1 MDKGIDVNINAEL
14 KADLQ
19 PVIAS
24 TPGAINKLFELL
36 FGVKYARKKHYIK
49 MIEAQGE
56 KDQAAITNGSAIFD
70 LEEMKLIVLGNSA
83 EDNSVSLIENEVRND
98 EVRNIISCARHA
110 AIELEGSTTPPDKE
124 ISKNFF
130 NRWRDEAKLVDDD
143 YAQSIWGRILA
154 EEIRQPET
162 ISLRTLDVLKNLSMA
177 EANLFDKMG
186 NYVVFGSSLV
196 TGEHITEFEIR
207 ALADAGLVVFAG
219 VYRTDKWSKTRLN
232 YKDENP
238 QPGLY
243 FDFNSILFFSDD
255 LPEEEN
261 LSLRFVPLTEQGRA
275 IYRIASRNNT
285 WDPSLMAKAAFEAND
300 KLKKIVTYKYTNY
313 LVNNEIDMDEPV
325 YFNRDDVIREDTK

>member
-14 KADLQ
+14 KADFQ

-24 TPGAINKLFELL
+24 TPSAINKLFELL
-36 FGVKYARKKHYIK
+36 LGVKYARKKHFIK

-56 KDQAAITNGSAIFD
+56 KDKAAITNGTAIFD
-70 LEEMKLIVLGNSA
+70 LEEMKLTALENRV
-83 EDNSVSLIENEVRND
+83 EDNAISLIENEVKKD

-110 AIELEGSTTPPDKE
+110 AIELENSTTPTDKE

-130 NRWRDEAKLVDDD
+130 NRWREEAKLVDDD

-196 TGEHITEFEIR
+196 TGGHITEFEIR
-207 ALADAGLVVFAG
+207 TLVDAGLVVFAG
-219 VYRTDKWSKTRLN
+219 MYRTDKWKTTRLT
-232 YKDENP
+232 YKGKNP
-238 QPGLY
+238 QPGHY
-243 FDFNSILFFSDD
+243 FDFNSTLFFSGD
-255 LPEEEN
+255 LPKDEN
-261 LSLRFVPLTEQGRA
+261 LSLTFIPLTEQGRA
-275 IYRIASRNNT
+275 IYRIASRNNS
-285 WDPSLMAKAAFEAND
+285 WDPSLMAMAAFEANK

-313 LVNNEIDMDEPV
+313 LVSNNINMDDPV
-325 YFNRDDVIREDTK
+325 YFNRDDIITEETK